1 MIDSSP
7 DFSTACERANE
18 ILVCSKEISGFPFSV
33 SKVINEFTEI
43 EMRPFSSIN
52 AGHLSP
58 AQVVESEDGAL
69 FTDGNG
75 LFLMFYNEAMPLT
88 RQRFTGCHELG
99 HYMLDHDM
107 PLITHYRHT
116 QDPRFEPLYKKYE
129 AESNMFASELLM
141 PEPIIIELNR
151 RGCNITEAFLQ
162 RTFGVSYEA
171 AKLRVKNI
179 RRVYNWESFRRY
191 QSDYALSYDDII
203 LQNYKPFID
212 SVAPQK
218 SGYAYDFDREQELE
232 LERQSWY

>member
-1 MIDSSP
+1 MIDLLP
-7 DFSTACERANE
+7 DFKTACERANE
-18 ILVCSKEISGFPFSV
+18 ILVCSEEITGFPFSV

-141 PEPIIIELNR
+141 PEPIVIELNR
-151 RGCNITEAFLQ
+151 RGCLINESFLM
-162 RTFGVSYEA
+162 RTFGVSYEV
-171 AKLRVKNI
+171 AKIRVKNI

-212 SVAPQK
+212 SVAPRNF
-218 SGYAYDFDREQELE
+218 SYEYDFEREQELE

>member
-7 DFSTACERANE
+7 DFRTACERANE
-18 ILVCSKEISGFPFSV
+18 ILVCSEEITGFPFSV

-52 AGHLSP
+52 AGNLSP

-151 RGCNITEAFLQ
+151 RGYPITESFLE

-179 RRVYNWESFRRY
+179 RRVYNWNSFRIY
-191 QSDYALSYDDII
+191 QAQYALSWDDII
-203 LQNYKPFID
+203 LQKYMPFID
-212 SVAPQK
+212 SVAPK
-218 SGYAYDFDREQELE
+218 KPIWEYDAEREQEME